1 MEDYTITITDTGRHH
16 IRLSGIRSLRH
27 AVRLAAEIERL
38 GDGCSATVSCGDL
51 TFPATLPAKEEN
63 P

>member
-16 IRLSGIRSLRH
+16 IHLSGIRSLRH

-51 TFPATLPAKEEN
+51 TFPVTLAKEEN